1 MTLTAGAAT
10 ALRGVAT
17 LKARA
22 MKEVWHIASVIPMD
36 KGINLGGCS
45 NVNGNGSYVS
55 SSSSHSGEFL
65 VEDNFLGHCNR
76 EWLARGGQ
84 LLKRTRKGDLHW
96 KIVSVYINRLN
107 QVILKMKSRHVGG
120 TFTKKNKNVVIDV
133 IKNVQA
139 WPGRHLLEG
148 GEDLR
153 YFGLKTVP
161 RGIVE
166 FQCKSQREYEMW
178 TQGVSRLIAVAA
190 ERNNRYRI

>member
-1 MTLTAGAAT
+1 MFLLECHFCFASGV

-107 QVILKMKSRHVGG
+107 QVR
-120 TFTKKNKNVVIDV
+120 F
-133 IKNVQA
+133 
-139 WPGRHLLEG
+139 LLEH
-148 GEDLR
+148 
-153 YFGLKTVP
+153 
-161 RGIVE
+161 
-166 FQCKSQREYEMW
+166 
-178 TQGVSRLIAVAA
+178 
-190 ERNNRYRI
+190 